1 MHIED
6 IIISGSPLY
15 NIVIQDLFGK
25 IYNEVPVEDR
35 VRDERN
41 LNLNSNLN
49 LGNNSG
55 TVNQY
60 KLYSKDISSKSD
72 NDALAII
79 TNENM

>member
-1 MHIED
+1 LHIED

-15 NIVIQDLFGK
+15 NIVIKDLFGK

-41 LNLNSNLN
+41 LNL
-49 LGNNSG
+49 GNNSG

-60 KLYSKDISSKSD
+60 KLYSKDISNKSD

-79 TNENM
+79 TNENL

>member
-35 VRDERN
+35 VRDEERN
-41 LNLNSNLN
+41 LNLNSNL
-49 LGNNSG
+49 GNNSG
-55 TVNQY
+55 NVNQY
-60 KLYSKDISSKSD
+60 KLYSKDISNKTD

-79 TNENM
+79 TNENL